1 MSRSPKA
8 PKSKKRLYLLAGGIF
23 LAACAAFIAIDRQQ
37 LPAGV
42 RSNPYV
48 IGAYETRDAALEK
61 GEALLGRKAA
71 EVEPASGGPGGVD
84 AIEKDGGAGY
94 RREDRARLER
104 LIREGAEDE

>member
-1 MSRSPKA
+1 MSRSHKHAA
-8 PKSKKRLYLLAGGIF
+8 PKSKKRLYLMAGGVF
-23 LAACAAFIAIDRQQ
+23 VAACALFIAIDRQQ

-71 EVEPASGGPGGVD
+71 EVEPAAGND
-84 AIEKDGGAGY
+84 DGAGY
-94 RREDRARLER
+94 KREDRARLER